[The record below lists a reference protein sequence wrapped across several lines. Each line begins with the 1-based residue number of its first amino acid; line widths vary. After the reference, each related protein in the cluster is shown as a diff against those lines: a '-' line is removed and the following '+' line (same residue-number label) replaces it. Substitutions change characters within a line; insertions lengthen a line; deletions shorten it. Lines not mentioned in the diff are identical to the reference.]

1 MIKFVK
7 DILKIILTVI
17 CAPIWALVLIVF
29 FIFGIVNYFIGSIKF
44 LFGKKY
50 SLYTRWDPV
59 MSNNNQQNNQQGL
72 TVNNIMNPYGEF
84 LPSNNTVNNT
94 TNNINVTNNTTTTT
108 NSNNSTINNYYFSD
122 KTNEKKNES
131 QEETKELN
139 DSNENEFKPT
149 FVVTP
154 DVIEDKK
161 VEQISGE
168 KKPIELENHKYL
180 PNIEKKDDLD

>member
-17 CAPIWALVLIVF
+17 CSPIWVLVLIF
-29 FIFGIVNYFIGSIKF
+29 FSIFGLINYFIGSIKY
-44 LFGKKY
+44 LFGQKY
-50 SLYTRWDPV
+50 SLQTRWDPV
-59 MSNNNQQNNQQGL
+59 MNNNNQQNSQQGV
-72 TVNNIMNPYGEF
+72 TINNMMNPYGEF
-84 LPSNNTVNNT
+84 LPTNSTVNNT
-94 TNNINVTNNTTTTT
+94 TNNINVTNNTTNTT

-122 KTNEKKNES
+122 VSNNKQS
-131 QEETKELN
+131 EEENKQLDASIE
-139 DSNENEFKPT
+139 ENEFKPT

-161 VEQISGE
+161 VEEISNSE
-168 KKPIELENHKYL
+168 KPKEIDNRKYL